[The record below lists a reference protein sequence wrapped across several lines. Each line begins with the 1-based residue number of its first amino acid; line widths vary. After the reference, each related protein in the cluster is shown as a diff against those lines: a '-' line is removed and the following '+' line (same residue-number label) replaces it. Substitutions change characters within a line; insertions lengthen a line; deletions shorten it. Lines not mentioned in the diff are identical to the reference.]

1 VSRTASIVLLGA
13 ALGCIEPRPPAAP
26 PPAVA
31 TTRPS
36 ASTTNTATQASARDA
51 LVALLPELEA
61 LQADTERVPASTP
74 LAEAVA
80 RARKDVAWLERN
92 VGKWPVG
99 PPLDGFVAA
108 FVAHRHVLAEAREAP
123 AAEAALQIDAVAR
136 DLAVKAQQCRT
147 FGGPV
152 PVNVRVVTRDAENRE
167 VSGYE
172 VWFVRKAYERM
183 PAAYRRFEQN
193 SSPAGH
199 IFNEAGYYVIWAD
212 HLSARARR
220 QRGVP
225 LDLEVGP
232 DRREQ
237 VVDLIVPDA
246 TANTAS
252 VTP

>member
-1 VSRTASIVLLGA
+1 MKRTASILLVGA
-13 ALGCIEPRPPAAP
+13 AAFGCVEPKQQAGPRPSTAATPAA
-26 PPAVA
+26 
-31 TTRPS
+31 S
-36 ASTTNTATQASARDA
+36 AQSAAARDA
-51 LVALLPELEA
+51 LRALLPELEA
-61 LQADTERVPASTP
+61 LSADPERVPASTP
-74 LAEAVA
+74 LAESVA
-80 RARKDVAWLERN
+80 RAQKDVSWLERN
-92 VGKWPVG
+92 VAKWPPG
-99 PPLDGFVAA
+99 PPVEAFAAA
-108 FVAHRHVLAEAREAP
+108 FVEHRQVLVDARQAP
-123 AAEAALQIDAVAR
+123 PAEAAPQIEAVVR

-152 PVNVRVVTRDAENRE
+152 TVNVRVVTRDADNHE

-172 VWFVRKAYERM
+172 VWYVRKAYERM
-183 PAAYRRFEQN
+183 PNAFRRFEQN

-199 IFNEAGYYVIWAD
+199 VFNEAGYYVIWAD

-237 VVDLIVPDA
+237 VIDLVVPDA

-252 VTP
+252 VTRP

>member
-1 VSRTASIVLLGA
+1 MKHTASILLLGA
-13 ALGCIEPRPPAAP
+13 ALFGCVEPKQQAGPQPGTA
-26 PPAVA
+26 
-31 TTRPS
+31 
-36 ASTTNTATQASARDA
+36 ATQNESAQSLAARDA
-51 LVALLPELEA
+51 LRALLAELEA
-61 LQADTERVPASTP
+61 LSADPERVPASTP
-74 LAEAVA
+74 LAESVT
-80 RARKDVAWLERN
+80 RAKKDVGWLERN
-92 VGKWPVG
+92 VAKWPPG
-99 PPLDGFVAA
+99 PSVDAFVAA
-108 FVAHRHVLAEAREAP
+108 FGAHRQVLADARRAAP
-123 AAEAALQIDAVAR
+123 AEASPQIDAVAR

-152 PVNVRVVTRDAENRE
+152 SVNVRVVTRDGDNRE

-172 VWFVRKAYERM
+172 VWYVRKAYERL
-183 PAAYRRFEQN
+183 PNAYRRFEQN

-199 IFNEAGYYVIWAD
+199 VFSEAGYYVIWAD

-237 VVDLIVPDA
+237 VIDLVVPDA

-252 VTP
+252 VDTP

>member
-1 VSRTASIVLLGA
+1 MTRAASILLLGA
-13 ALGCIEPRPPAAP
+13 AAVGCMAPQQARPQPSTAA
-26 PPAVA
+26 
-31 TTRPS
+31 TPS
-36 ASTTNTATQASARDA
+36 ASPQSAAAGEA
-51 LVALLPELEA
+51 LRALLPELQGLA
-61 LQADTERVPASTP
+61 ADPERVPAGTP
-74 LAEAVA
+74 LAESVA
-80 RARKDVAWLERN
+80 RAQKDVTWLERN
-92 VGKWPVG
+92 VAKWPPG
-99 PPLDGFVAA
+99 PPLEAFVAA
-108 FVAHRHVLAEAREAP
+108 FAAHRQVLVDARRAAP
-123 AAEAALQIDAVAR
+123 AEAAPQIEAVVR

-152 PVNVRVVTRDAENRE
+152 PVSVRVVTRDAENRE

-172 VWFVRKAYERM
+172 VWYVRKAYERM
-183 PAAYRRFEQN
+183 PNAYRRFEQN

-199 IFNEAGYYVIWAD
+199 VFNEAGYYVIWAD

-237 VVDLIVPDA
+237 VIDLVVPDA

-252 VTP
+252 VATP